1 MGIGIQ
7 GYQIWHYCVSN
18 VKYTNMHIY
27 ANGNAPVK
35 PENWHKRENHLP
47 GAHSCQKK
55 GNTRSCFN
63 SGPSPQLII
72 VLVKFWPI
80 CYLAANSQ
88 EYFGHQS
95 FVAQAP
101 KLWYLYLVKKFFVL
115 FWRMCFRNKIFSFVT
130 NVSLIFLGLI
140 GALPAWTSV
149 HFQEN

>member
-18 VKYTNMHIY
+18 VKYTNMHIRKWQCS
-27 ANGNAPVK
+27 GK

-88 EYFGHQS
+88 GHLEHLSFG
-95 FVAQAP
+95 AQAP
-101 KLWYLYLVKKFFVL
+101 ELWSLYLVKMFFCFNLKKRLQEYDFL
-115 FWRMCFRNKIFSFVT
+115 FCDKCIF
-130 NVSLIFLGLI
+130 VSPIIPGFI
-140 GALPAWTSV
+140 GALPAWTSDTG
-149 HFQEN
+149 